1 MSSESTESPKS
12 LELPP
17 CSQCETAKKNA
28 TMHQQITANITSKCV
43 TLQHEADK
51 KDHEIAVLS
60 DKLKTA
66 DEHIKKMHWRMEES
80 RTASLNKDK
89 DILRLI
95 TNLEFANTKSERLEA
110 ENNNLRLQNNK
121 LVTEVSEAQKAIA
134 ELTANLESQKKAA
147 EAIKQDFFSLEGEL
161 TEAMTQLEQELTTA
175 QAAVNYYEG
184 ELRASKDE
192 VTFCLAKLE
201 EKDDKIAKMK
211 VQLNGTRTDLAQF
224 GNANRALD
232 MFVTEMAKLFM
243 TIGFE
248 VIQKNDHL
256 DFRIVNF
263 ALKAREQSVQYVVDT
278 WTNPRIEI
286 GERRIEELP
295 LAIESVSETRI
306 EELPPDIESVSETR
320 IEETEYL
327 TVIDTK
333 VENSLEIDTKV
344 ENSVEIDTKI
354 EDSPTSLF
362 ASFAKW
368 ALVVSVLVF
377 CCSIALLLS
386 GTSSKG
392 TSSGGTS
399 SNGTSSNTTLPE
411 DPDSSE
417 VSEDWVRNAFD
428 KFWIWYLDNI

>member
-1 MSSESTESPKS
+1 
-12 LELPP
+12 
-17 CSQCETAKKNA
+17 
-28 TMHQQITANITSKCV
+28 MHQQITANITSKCV

-344 ENSVEIDTKI
+344 ENSLEIDTKVENSVEIDTKI

-399 SNGTSSNTTLPE
+399 SNGTSSNGTSFNGTSSNGTSSNTTLPE